1 MKKSHKRQFSLL
13 LALSVLASTISVPV
27 SAVTGTDETL
37 HTHDDTPAVMD
48 TAEPS
53 AADDTADVPAASDS
67 TASIATRTASEPI
80 TFTVEGSNTT
90 YTLNA
95 NDIDLNVDA
104 AAVSVGEETTVDMD
118 NPNMIVIEAELK
130 NIKVLNDDGETV
142 ALTDEQIQTVLGM
155 YQQYLNYWAEHA
167 DVLGVQMPFFL
178 QYNDNGEDGLGVL
191 GEMLILAGKTV
202 DDVRS
207 GAYTYDELTGTIQT
221 FMMGDQFGVNFY
233 HDAIVS
239 ARNEVLTLIEN
250 SGAQT
255 EAQKLLIL
263 NDWLA
268 QVDSFD
274 MPYIMNSGKTPGE
287 DPGTMVAEEPTN
299 HKYYQ
304 YVYDEIYKQYKAQLQ
319 TTFEQQ
325 IEDGFIAQ
333 LTQQVYEAAIEQII
347 YEQAYNSYIEE
358 NHEHTATATF
368 TWAAP
373 AEDGDGV
380 PTATVEVICEL
391 CNEENQKIYSGDATV
406 TLDEEASTA
415 ADCKEMT
422 NGENVYVASVK
433 VTDADKGIDTTIT
446 AEETYKVTVLPEHDF
461 NENNV
466 CTVCGATDDDHEHS
480 YDAVFTWSDEKNEE
494 GSYTATADVFCE
506 TCNEVVADDL
516 EADVDAAVT
525 AATCETDGEVTY
537 TAKATITRG
546 DETLSFTD
554 NTKKTE
560 VIPATGH
567 DWEMDADSCTWNKN
581 EETGEWTAVADFRCV
596 NTGCENTVTDKT
608 ADSVEIDADKST
620 DSTCAV
626 KGVTAYKAT
635 FTVEEET
642 FTAEQTV
649 EKELAAHTASENAI
663 FSWEEAET
671 GGYTATAVVNCE
683 ICGNAMTEPV
693 NAVVSRPEYTEPTCG
708 TEGKN
713 VYTATATITVDG
725 TEKVFTEQK
734 VDNIAATGEH
744 TYNDNG
750 VCSVCKATNE
760 THEHTYDETTGLCE
774 CGAEKPSE
782 EDNGEAALVD
792 MMDGEETEEKT
803 QLEKDADAYATQVA
817 DQYMEANKEAISEDA
832 HGFVVANF
840 GEQVA
845 DYIDTQV
852 EATIETARTEGVE
865 VDPVNAPGYKMTIDQ
880 IVEQQMNT
888 PMADLP
894 QKYDEN
900 GNPVVDENGNPVHM
914 TPNEAV
920 PVYAQQAA
928 TQLTGAVINYWEGTQ
943 FGALG
948 DGKSVCLGYAKA
960 FAYLVQCMH
969 PEIYTTDGDID
980 NPESWK
986 TAKELYYT
994 DGALDITKNYSVD
1007 LVRVTFDASVTMFG
1021 ETQDNFNSDHFW
1033 NAVQIDG
1040 QWYYVD
1046 PCYTD
1051 VFTEV
1056 MVRDRV
1062 ETDGSMSHLYFM
1074 FSHQAAVDMYD
1085 GNYKEIKTLYAEGD
1099 AEGDADYT
1107 SDAYEDS
1114 WMARIKSNVYS
1125 DGQYFYYIYDSTDML
1140 EMLESEEYSDDITYK
1155 LVRHAITTDDLA
1167 KDGDADYEELIFFN
1181 YEDTDGNAYVRV
1193 ADYTS
1198 GEAQYA
1204 QQDYFAF
1211 VTELYEEH
1219 IAYSEIYP
1227 SLALTAAL
1235 YEGKIYFNLSNCILA
1250 YDLEEYEIEVVK
1262 EYNTVYG
1269 LRDKTNAFGGMAFSV
1284 VDSAEDATFTVEN
1297 HPLAGL
1303 TIKKNG
1309 ESYDMYVSVATNF
1322 AYISGNKDQTGYGY
1336 AYEESNYN
1344 PNYNTYGDDYDDSML
1359 ESFGYEREINDNDEF
1374 MWAANFVDTIEMS
1387 HFAGTSHTW
1396 ESVSVDAFCGV
1407 DAFTE
1412 SRCAE
1417 CGIINPDVERVV
1429 TEGTAHE
1436 HHYIKFEET
1445 YYTKDDSGANNS
1457 GSCYVCA
1464 ECGFHISKPTE
1475 PDPDADYSQSGTSY
1489 EEQLAI
1495 YEEELAIY
1503 EEAEANHGHTY
1514 VASDA
1519 VLSDDKASI
1528 TFSNLIC
1535 SCDACQIR
1543 ETTLDIFVDNNIAN
1557 PVSAEVDEQTV
1568 VAEFV
1573 GYEGE
1578 CTTGVATVY
1587 GNSGTIDGKLTDYDY
1602 TVTVAVEGEAG
1613 KHVYA
1618 GDFTWE
1624 TVTDED
1630 GNITGYT
1637 NPAVEV
1643 HACQVCGTEF
1653 DAENNNVAID
1663 SSKNTTEPSCT
1674 TAGADVYEAIAIVT
1688 DADGIEIGT
1697 VSDEEN
1703 NTDTM
1708 TVEIPA
1714 LGHDWGE
1721 DDICTRCDAV
1731 KPEYIISG
1739 TVTSYV
1745 TDGSD
1750 ESAIVTITLTDA
1762 DGNAV
1767 GDPLTVTGE
1776 SGEYSFM
1783 VDEGTYK
1790 ITVSKKNHV
1799 PRTYTVTTAD
1809 AVDEVVSCYVVIN
1822 PIGDANLDGEIN
1834 GRDYKAIYDHM
1845 IEKEMLDSYAEQCAD
1860 TNLDGDVNGRDYTA
1874 IYHHMIDKSSLWEE
1888 ESSSENV

>member
-274 MPYIMNSGKTPGE
+274 MPYIMNSGKEPGV
-287 DPGTMVAEEPTN
+287 DAGTMVAEEPTN

-304 YVYDEIYKQYKAQLQ
+304 YVYDEIYKQYEAQLQ

-663 FSWEEAET
+663 FSWEEAAT

-693 NAVVSRPEYTEPTCG
+693 NAVVSRSEYTEPTCG

-725 TEKVFTEQK
+725 TKKVFTEQK

-1007 LVRVTFDASVTMFG
+1007 LVRVTFDASATMFG

-1085 GNYKEIKTLYAEGD
+1085 GNYKEIKTLYETAASD
-1099 AEGDADYT
+1099 T
-1107 SDAYEDS
+1107 SYEDS
-1114 WMARIKSNVYS
+1114 WMSRIVSNTYFA
-1125 DGQYFYYIYDSTDML
+1125 DGYAYYVYDSTDML
-1140 EMLESEEYSDDITYK
+1140 TMLEESESENSDYSTEITYK
-1155 LVRHAITTDDLA
+1155 LVRHKLDATDTD
-1167 KDGDADYEELIFFN
+1167 KNGDEDFETLIFFN
-1181 YEDTDGNAYVRV
+1181 SEDEDGNVMSVVYDTDGYELKNGY
-1193 ADYTS
+1193 D
-1198 GEAQYA
+1198 
-1204 QQDYFAF
+1204 F
-1211 VTELYEEH
+1211 VTELYAEH
-1219 IAYSEIYP
+1219 TAYEDIYP
-1227 SLALTAAL
+1227 SLGLTAAL
-1235 YEGKIYFNLSNCILA
+1235 YENKIYFNLSNCILV
-1250 YDLEEYEIEVVK
+1250 YDLTADPASETIVSVVK
-1262 EYNTVYG
+1262 EYNTVHG

-1284 VDSAEDATFTVEN
+1284 VDSAEKATFTVEN
-1297 HPLAGL
+1297 HPIAGL
-1303 TIKKNG
+1303 TVKNDG
-1309 ESYDMYVSVATNF
+1309 NLYVSIATNF
-1322 AYISGNKDQTGYGY
+1322 AYVSGNESQTGYGY

-1344 PNYNTYGDDYDDSML
+1344 SEYSTYGSDYSDSEL
-1359 ESFGYEREINDNDEF
+1359 EQFGFERDTNDNDEF
-1374 MWAANFVDTIEMS
+1374 MWSANFVETLAMS
-1387 HFAGTSHTW
+1387 HFAGTGHTY
-1396 ESVSVDAFCGV
+1396 EAVSVDAFCEQ

-1412 SRCAE
+1412 NRCTTCGAIEAGSR
-1417 CGIINPDVERVV
+1417 V
-1429 TEGTAHE
+1429 TEEGTAHE
-1436 HHYIKFEET
+1436 HHYVKFDET
-1445 YYTKDDSGANNS
+1445 YYTKNDDGVTNT
-1457 GSCYVCA
+1457 GFCYVCT
-1464 ECGFHISKPTE
+1464 ECSAHISE
-1475 PDPDADYSQSGTSY
+1475 PDEPADENSMYYQYSDTT
-1489 EEQLAI
+1489 
-1495 YEEELAIY
+1495 YEEEVARY
-1503 EEAEANHGHTY
+1503 EAEMEVYEAVKASAGHKYVPTDATWADDYSSVSFTTLECVCEDCHDRNATLDVLVNAPKGNALTVTFSTPVEAEA
-1514 VASDA
+1514 
-1519 VLSDDKASI
+1519 SI
-1528 TFSNLIC
+1528 ISYN
-1535 SCDACQIR
+1535 
-1543 ETTLDIFVDNNIAN
+1543 
-1557 PVSAEVDEQTV
+1557 
-1568 VAEFV
+1568 
-1573 GYEGE
+1573 GE
-1578 CTTGVATVY
+1578 CTTGVNTVY
-1587 GNSGTIDGKLTDYDY
+1587 GASGTASNTYGDYPF
-1602 TVTVAVEGEAG
+1602 TVETEVKGEAG
-1613 KHVYA
+1613 QHVYA
-1618 GDFTWE
+1618 GEFTWTE
-1624 TVTDED
+1624 TTDEE
-1630 GNITGYT
+1630 GNVTGYT
-1637 NPAVEV
+1637 ATVGTLVCQNENCGDEHEADAVNVERS
-1643 HACQVCGTEF
+1643 ADSYKATCTE
-1653 DAENNNVAID
+1653 D
-1663 SSKNTTEPSCT
+1663 
-1674 TAGADVYEAIAIVT
+1674 GADIYVATATVYAE
-1688 DADGIEIGT
+1688 DGETVIGT
-1697 VSDEEN
+1697 AA
-1703 NTDTM
+1703 DTKE
-1708 TVEIPA
+1708 VVLPA
-1714 LGHDWGE
+1714 TGHDWGE
-1721 DDICTRCDAV
+1721 EVCNNCGIE
-1731 KPEYIISG
+1731 KPDYTVSG
-1739 TVTSYV
+1739 TVKSYV
-1745 TDGSD
+1745 ANYEANT
-1750 ESAIVTITLTDA
+1750 ETVTIELCDA
-1762 DGNAV
+1762 EGNVLDTRTGV
-1767 GDPLTVTGE
+1767 GEEVTFEGFLIE
-1776 SGEYSFM
+1776 
-1783 VDEGTYK
+1783 EGTY
-1790 ITVSKKNHV
+1790 TVVISKKNHV
-1799 PRTYTVTTAD
+1799 TRTYEVTASGDEQFALTVEA
-1809 AVDEVVSCYVVIN
+1809 EIN
-1822 PIGDANLDGEIN
+1822 PVGDADQDGEISV
-1834 GRDYKAIYDHM
+1834 GDYNAIYNHLM
-1845 IEKEMLDSYAEQCAD
+1845 VEGKEMTDSYALLCAD
-1860 TNLDGDVNGRDYTA
+1860 AEPDGEISVGDYNA
-1874 IYHHMIDKSSLWEE
+1874 IYNHLMVSGKELW
-1888 ESSSENV
+1888 